1 MTTYLS
7 DKTENAYNSKNC
19 NAAELVLT
27 PQPEFWS
34 DRLGMIGFLVYLPW
48 ERLQP
53 SAVCT
58 RTHFLYS
65 PLILTVFVTDCLQR
79 IKDKTLVIVN
89 TRFNSVPTHITQP
102 FNRKQFLE

>member
-1 MTTYLS
+1 MTIYLS
-7 DKTENAYNSKNC
+7 DKTEIAHNGKNC

-27 PQPEFWS
+27 PEPEFWS
-34 DRLGMIGFLVYLPW
+34 DRLDMIGFLVYLLW
-48 ERLQP
+48 ERLQL

-58 RTHFLYS
+58 RTDFLYY

-89 TRFNSVPTHITQP
+89 TRFNSVPAHITQP
-102 FNRKQFLE
+102 FN